1 LRCAALISA
10 REPGVL
16 KLFEH
21 RKSSAE
27 DAVWIDMTCAI
38 FKLIRALEVNGLVDT
53 GLTFHGLR
61 HTLGKLVMEAG
72 GSKEDIGLILGDR
85 SLAMAT
91 FYSREFEKMTR
102 TDAMVRRLESVDIRK
117 AIGLAG
123 ALPFS
128 LSQ

>member
-1 LRCAALISA
+1 
-10 REPGVL
+10 
-16 KLFEH
+16 
-21 RKSSAE
+21 
-27 DAVWIDMTCAI
+27 MTCAI

-72 GSKEDIGLILGDR
+72 WSKEDIGLILGDR

-123 ALPFS
+123 ELPFS